1 MPDEWRDLDVAF
13 SHEVLYLL
21 SDLADH
27 AAAIRRCL
35 RPSGVYFAVMGVH
48 TGSPLMVEWHA
59 ADREELQLPP
69 LYDIDDV
76 IATFRRAGFN
86 ASVARLA
93 TPFRP
98 AVRSWARP
106 RGSYPRLAR
115 LLPRPQAPTPL
126 HPAGSGVI
134 PALTDRHRRAGR
146 RRSPCDHPPGVLG
159 HAAKR
164 RARPGTDRRCC
175 QNGADAPKIRQ
186 RLRARLS
193 WMSRFTDLPLEPLS
207 DHYGFD
213 RGTPLDRRYIEA
225 FLHERRGA
233 IRGSVLEVQDDTYTA
248 RFASHH
254 ISESTVVDI
263 DRSNRRATLI
273 TDLERPDSLSAA
285 AYDCIILTQT
295 LHLLRRPGQC
305 VENCYRALRPAGVLL
320 ATAPSVSRVSPTYP
334 ETDYWRFTPAGIAE
348 LFARH
353 WEGDFTAHALGNLR
367 SCIGFLL
374 GEVVEDLADTVF
386 DRHDPRFPLTVAVEA
401 HKT

>member
-1 MPDEWRDLDVAF
+1 
-13 SHEVLYLL
+13 
-21 SDLADH
+21 
-27 AAAIRRCL
+27 
-35 RPSGVYFAVMGVH
+35 
-48 TGSPLMVEWHA
+48 
-59 ADREELQLPP
+59 
-69 LYDIDDV
+69 
-76 IATFRRAGFN
+76 
-86 ASVARLA
+86 
-93 TPFRP
+93 
-98 AVRSWARP
+98 
-106 RGSYPRLAR
+106 
-115 LLPRPQAPTPL
+115 
-126 HPAGSGVI
+126 
-134 PALTDRHRRAGR
+134 
-146 RRSPCDHPPGVLG
+146 
-159 HAAKR
+159 
-164 RARPGTDRRCC
+164 
-175 QNGADAPKIRQ
+175 
-186 RLRARLS
+186 
-193 WMSRFTDLPLEPLS
+193 MSRFTDLPLEPLS

-248 RFASHH
+248 RFGSDH

-263 DRSNRRATLI
+263 DRSNQRAILI
-273 TDLERPDSLSAA
+273 TDLERPDSLSTA